1 MSILLTCILIFFARI
16 CDVTIGTLRII
27 FVSRGMRY
35 FASLLGF
42 FEILLWIIVVA
53 KVMGN
58 ENSIFV
64 YLAYAAGFSVGNFI
78 GITIENKIALGSMI
92 VRVITRKEAAVLVK
106 ALRDSGY
113 LVTNIKAEGRD
124 GAVEVIFSVLKRKY
138 LNSFL
143 DIVNRYNPNAFYTV
157 EDVRQINAPYYDK
170 GLKRF
175 GRAIAKKK

>member
-1 MSILLTCILIFFARI
+1 MSILLTCLLVFFARI

-35 FASLLGF
+35 FASFLGF
-42 FEILLWIIVVA
+42 FEILLWIIVVG
-53 KVMGN
+53 KIMGN
-58 ENSIFV
+58 ESSMFA

-92 VRVITRKEAAVLVK
+92 VRVITRKEALILVK

-113 LVTNIKAEGRD
+113 LVTNVKAEGRD
-124 GAVEVIFSVLKRKY
+124 GNVDVIFSVVKRKY
-138 LNSFL
+138 LGNFL
-143 DIVNRYNPNAFYTV
+143 NIVKRYNPNAFYTV

-170 GLKRF
+170 GLKKF
-175 GRAIAKKK
+175 GRAMVKKK